1 MVGFDK
7 DAFKNI
13 LKTLSSYYGSI
24 NKFASKADLSPSY
37 ISKAIRS
44 MYKTPPHPKTL
55 RSIADSSDG
64 LFTYIELMYICGYFT
79 DKEYNILKKQEEIE

>member
-13 LKTLSSYYGSI
+13 LKTLSNYYGSTS
-24 NKFASKADLSPSY
+24 KFAEVTSVDRTYITKFITKKLSN
-37 ISKAIRS
+37 
-44 MYKTPPHPKTL
+44 PPHPKLL
-55 RSIADSSDG
+55 RKIADSSDG
-64 LFTYIELMYICGYFT
+64 LFTYIELMYICGYLT